1 MHNGESASYIAFQLG
16 PLPVSNTVLTTWG
29 VMLGFVLPAL
39 LLRRSPRWQNAVE
52 AVVVAIE
59 GAIGEVLPP
68 ASVRRVL
75 PFVATLWLFVL
86 AANLVGLIPEMHAPT
101 RDISATAGLAVL
113 VFGSSHWFG
122 IGDRGLRNHLRHYI
136 EPSVI
141 LLPFHIISEFTRTL
155 ALAIRL
161 FGNIMRLE
169 MAALLVLLIA
179 GFLVPV
185 PILMLHVVEAVVQ
198 AYIFGMLSL
207 IYIAGAME
215 PGESESSP
223 TPEEKL

>member
-1 MHNGESASYIAFQLG
+1 MNSNESASYIAFQLG
-16 PLPVSNTVLTTWG
+16 PLPISNTVLTTWEI
-29 VMLGFVLPAL
+29 MLFFAASAL
-39 LLRRSPRWQNAVE
+39 LLGRSSRWRNAAE

-59 GAIGEVLPP
+59 GAIGEILPT

-86 AANLVGLIPEMHAPT
+86 VANLVGLIPRLHAPT

-113 VFGSSHWFG
+113 VFGSTHWFG
-122 IGDRGLRNHLRHYI
+122 IIDRGLRNHLRHYI
-136 EPSVI
+136 EPSII
-141 LLPFHIISEFTRTL
+141 LLPFHIISEITRTL

-161 FGNIMRLE
+161 FGNIMSLE
-169 MAALLVLLIA
+169 TAALLVLMIA

-185 PILMLHVVEAVVQ
+185 PLLMLHVVEALVQ

-215 PGESESSP
+215 SNESESSSKSK
-223 TPEEKL
+223 EKL